1 MTRYPDDIRD
11 TDLGGRDP
19 DESVGEREAPEV
31 GDAVEI
37 HTVQGWTRGR
47 VVALREPTANY
58 SAPSMEIEILA
69 PFPIA
74 RVWRRTTGPLWRRRE
89 P

>member
-1 MTRYPDDIRD
+1 MSRYPDGARPD
-11 TDLGGRDP
+11 DLGGRDP
-19 DESVGEREAPEV
+19 DESIGERPDPKV
-31 GDAVEI
+31 GDLVEV
-37 HTVQGWTRGR
+37 HTRQGWIPGR

-74 RVWRRTTGPLWRRRE
+74 RVWRRTTGPLWRHCE
-89 P
+89 